1 MLYDTTFYNAAAAE
15 FAPQYPRKYMALVY
29 EKLQTMLCHFYDHF
43 SGAGKVCK
51 KDILARRQ
59 RVVMAMTKLQF
70 SGMKTLCFQT
80 LQCVLKKGAKMM
92 NDKHL
97 WNFQLKK
104 AELLQTKMNTF
115 PLTFKASRKALKIYL
130 LVKRPTTI
138 FV

>member
-1 MLYDTTFYNAAAAE
+1 
-15 FAPQYPRKYMALVY
+15 
-29 EKLQTMLCHFYDHF
+29 
-43 SGAGKVCK
+43 
-51 KDILARRQ
+51 
-59 RVVMAMTKLQF
+59 
-70 SGMKTLCFQT
+70 
-80 LQCVLKKGAKMM
+80 M